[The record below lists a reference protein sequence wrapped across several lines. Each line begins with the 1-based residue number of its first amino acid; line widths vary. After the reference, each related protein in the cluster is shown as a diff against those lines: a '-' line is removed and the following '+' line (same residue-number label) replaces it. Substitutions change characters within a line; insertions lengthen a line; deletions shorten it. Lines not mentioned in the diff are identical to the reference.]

1 MKAVESLMYQYN
13 LSQADSLRIL
23 QQHNFCID
31 SASFFIQQNNF
42 PDYFNDLSKYL
53 DLTPNSYYISQKQLN
68 QLISFFKLTDLI
80 ELCDFFIQ
88 IKVQNYNSLTVHS
101 LKRNYTKRTIT
112 INSEFVKF
120 YFNLNKISNQ
130 NRIQSEFA
138 YILMH
143 KIISETDMNVI
154 RSVFKDS
161 IRKDEYLQLY
171 DIFILKEMPEF
182 SSDKITEI
190 IALRNGFK
198 QSINEFK

>member
-13 LSQADSLRIL
+13 LSHADSLQIL
-23 QQHNFCID
+23 CEHNFCID
-31 SASFFIQQNNF
+31 SASLFQQQHNV
-42 PDYFNDLSKYL
+42 PDYFGDLYQYL
-53 DLTPNSYYISQKQLN
+53 DLTPNSYFVSQKQLN
-68 QLISFFKLTDLI
+68 QLIGFFKFTDLI

-130 NRIQSEFA
+130 NRIQTEFA

-154 RSVFKDS
+154 MSVFKDT

-171 DIFILKEMPEF
+171 DIFILQEIPEF
-182 SSDKITEI
+182 SSDKIIEI
-190 IALRNGFK
+190 ILLKNRFK
-198 QSINEFK
+198 